1 MCQKLL
7 AALVIITSL
16 SIPAHASSS
25 ACPTHYLNND
35 APEITDETIAS
46 KAREICFLSFGVMH
60 SGITRTPLWSAEHL
74 TRDSVENAKEIERV
88 NRFHAEDSLPMDER
102 AELKDYARSGFDRG
116 HMAPSGDMPN
126 RESQA
131 ESFSLANMVP
141 QNPKNNRYLWEGIES
156 AVRRLAI
163 KRGEL
168 FVLTG
173 PLFEGDKLQQLNGH
187 VMVPT
192 HFYKIIYDPKRGE
205 AAAYLVENNA
215 RHEYSTVSV
224 AELEKLAGIN
234 FFPSLPSKKKQ
245 AKLDL
250 PEPTPHGG
258 RSLENTQLSL
268 YREIDKILHTLRA
281 MLR

>member
-7 AALVIITSL
+7 FVLALVISL
-16 SIPAHASSS
+16 SVPVHASSS
-25 ACPTHYLNND
+25 ACTAHYLNSN
-35 APEITDETIAS
+35 APEITNEAIAS
-46 KAREICFLSFGVMH
+46 KAREICFSSFGVMH

-74 TRDSVENAKEIERV
+74 TRDSIENAKDIERV
-88 NRFHAEDSLPMDER
+88 NRFHAEDSLPVGER

-126 RESQA
+126 SEAQE

-141 QNPKNNRYLWEGIES
+141 QNPRNNRYLWEGIES

-173 PLFEGDKLQQLNGH
+173 PLFEGDSLQQLNGH

-192 HFYKIIYDPKRGE
+192 HFYKIVYDPKRRE
-205 AAAYLVENNA
+205 AAAYLVENN
-215 RHEYSTVSV
+215 EKNDYSTVSV

-234 FFPSLPSKKKQ
+234 FFPSLSAKTKQ

-250 PEPTPHGG
+250 PDPTPHGQ
-258 RSLENTQLSL
+258 RSRESTQFSL
-268 YREIDKILHTLRA
+268 YREIDKILHALRA